1 MADTLTLT
9 IFRHGL
15 TLENEKRQYLG
26 WTDAPLSEE
35 GLKETQAI
43 AQLLAGWQPDLLV
56 SSDLVRCQETTKLL
70 FANQPFSTSTAFREM
85 NFGEFEGKTYQQLKN
100 QPKYQLWLA
109 DMFRTHVPG
118 GESFGDFSR
127 RVDEG
132 MRDLANNGLEKRDLV
147 LVTHGGVMRL
157 LLSQYVQTNRTF
169 FDWDIPNSYGYQ
181 LVWENKESFRRL
193 DKCTSLSVVP
203 STAKE
208 DG

>member
-26 WTDAPLSEE
+26 WTDAPLSEK
-35 GLKETQAI
+35 GRKETQAI

-109 DMFRTHVPG
+109 DMFHTHVPG

-193 DKCTSLSVVP
+193 EKCTSLSVVP